1 MRIRWASA
9 FTIAAVALLLSE
21 ASASEQ
27 RFPIF
32 YQGADPLVLGRL
44 ELDPSTIRVDN
55 LAAAQVAIF
64 QDQLP
69 APGTALDDLKARVG
83 SGLGLL
89 IVMGPHIDAASL
101 QTLTND
107 AVTQTGVVDAPMGPR
122 HAAASEKIAAT
133 IAYLGP
139 KSDSLATQVSWN
151 AAVRVYER
159 TLLAVATAATVLVA
173 TTSSDPVHSGTPI
186 LTRVRVGRGTLY
198 VLNVWLSEGD
208 LEAGKHSYRLMLL
221 GAHSMRNYDFQ
232 RFFFFNYLLYCITR
246 DAAGIAPV
254 KYGNWSAAPVP
265 GVRTTAILC
274 VLIALMFAGL
284 LAGFSTA
291 RKYSMRHP
299 DAAARFYRP
308 RPANLAPSS
317 LGAAALPQAGEA
329 KEPKPRNAGWEIIG
343 FHRPLSGFI
352 FNYLLNIALII
363 PFNFVVSFWLDRTFV
378 NPFLEARGA
387 GGAVAQVLLFLIPLL
402 DLGTSQS
409 TVKYFAEYRVRDP
422 ARAMSY
428 VQFFIWFHLGIG
440 LVAFAIM
447 SLVGAV
453 LLPHSAAAYLS
464 WLVVIYTFASFPSF
478 YVTFLAIFRSYQRFD
493 YVQLTTVM
501 FYVAYPAVQMVC
513 AIYGRHWGLIHPA
526 FGEGMGAVMGFAV
539 GAVIGHYLLGLVCA
553 IFYHRSGMKLL
564 TLVLVHFDHDTV
576 RKSLIYGVKATAGAV
591 MPFLSWSMVPII
603 LGRLIPNFLEQNELW
618 LLTYGLS
625 FAYLE
630 TSVSIFA
637 TMMPS
642 ISEAYSHQMI
652 ALTQR
657 YADQGLRWAI
667 MLMGL
672 LGGVYV
678 AFSPVLI
685 GGLLPPQF
693 GRALA
698 VLGLMHLFR
707 LSDFAVRMPDQFFLG
722 AGRTGT
728 YSWLV
733 GIEHVGRIALTYL
746 FVAHFGFYGLF
757 YGFTLSATLKALVA
771 WPLMAR
777 MVVPPV
783 FSWWQ
788 TFVNPILAG
797 VANYLIV
804 SGIVSWL
811 WRGPG
816 HVGNTWMVLMLCL
829 VGSFPVY
836 FFISGLLGWDE
847 SEMQEL
853 RDAVDLVPSPFR
865 GLAMLGYNVTQ
876 LGTRLS
882 PLHDR
887 FPAKLADGITEAAT
901 LTSLKAELH

>member
-1 MRIRWASA
+1 
-9 FTIAAVALLLSE
+9 
-21 ASASEQ
+21 
-27 RFPIF
+27 
-32 YQGADPLVLGRL
+32 
-44 ELDPSTIRVDN
+44 
-55 LAAAQVAIF
+55 
-64 QDQLP
+64 
-69 APGTALDDLKARVG
+69 
-83 SGLGLL
+83 
-89 IVMGPHIDAASL
+89 
-101 QTLTND
+101 
-107 AVTQTGVVDAPMGPR
+107 
-122 HAAASEKIAAT
+122 
-133 IAYLGP
+133 
-139 KSDSLATQVSWN
+139 
-151 AAVRVYER
+151 
-159 TLLAVATAATVLVA
+159 
-173 TTSSDPVHSGTPI
+173 
-186 LTRVRVGRGTLY
+186 
-198 VLNVWLSEGD
+198 
-208 LEAGKHSYRLMLL
+208 
-221 GAHSMRNYDFQ
+221 
-232 RFFFFNYLLYCITR
+232 
-246 DAAGIAPV
+246 
-254 KYGNWSAAPVP
+254 
-265 GVRTTAILC
+265 
-274 VLIALMFAGL
+274 
-284 LAGFSTA
+284 
-291 RKYSMRHP
+291 
-299 DAAARFYRP
+299 
-308 RPANLAPSS
+308 
-317 LGAAALPQAGEA
+317 
-329 KEPKPRNAGWEIIG
+329 
-343 FHRPLSGFI
+343 
-352 FNYLLNIALII
+352 
-363 PFNFVVSFWLDRTFV
+363 
-378 NPFLEARGA
+378 
-387 GGAVAQVLLFLIPLL
+387 
-402 DLGTSQS
+402 
-409 TVKYFAEYRVRDP
+409 
-422 ARAMSY
+422 MSY

-513 AIYGRHWGLIHPA
+513 AIYGRHWGLMHPA
-526 FGEGMGAVMGFAV
+526 FGEGLGAVMGFSV

-553 IFYHRSGMKLL
+553 VFYHRSGMKLL
-564 TLVLVHFDHDTV
+564 TLVLVHFDRDTV
-576 RKSLIYGVKATAGAV
+576 RRSLIYGVKATAGAV
-591 MPFLSWSMVPII
+591 MPFLSWSMVPLI
-603 LGRLIPNFLEQNELW
+603 LGRLIPNFLEQNEIW

-652 ALTQR
+652 SLTQR

-667 MLMGL
+667 MIMGL

-678 AFSPVLI
+678 AISPVLI

-707 LSDFAVRMPDQFFLG
+707 LSDFAVRMPDQFFLA

-733 GIEHVGRIALTYL
+733 GIEHVGRIALTYI
-746 FVAHFGFYGLF
+746 FVAHFGFHGLF
-757 YGFTLSATLKALVA
+757 YGFILSATLKALVA
-771 WPLMAR
+771 WPLLAR
-777 MVVPPV
+777 MVAPPV

-797 VANYLIV
+797 VANYLVV

-816 HVGNTWMVLMLCL
+816 HVANTWMVLMLCL

-847 SEMQEL
+847 SEMLEFK
-853 RDAVDLVPSPFR
+853 DAVDLVPSPFH
-865 GLAMLGYNVTQ
+865 GLAMLGYHLTA

>member
-9 FTIAAVALLLSE
+9 FTIATLALLVSAAA
-21 ASASEQ
+21 ASLQ
-27 RFPIF
+27 RFPVF
-32 YQGADPLVLGRL
+32 YQGAEALVLRRL
-44 ELDPSTIRVDN
+44 ALDPSTSRVDHP
-55 LAAAQVAIF
+55 ADAQVAIF
-64 QDQLP
+64 QDELP
-69 APGTALDDLKARVG
+69 TPGPALDDLEARVG

-89 IVMGPHIDAASL
+89 IVMGPHIDPASL
-101 QTLTND
+101 RTLTHD
-107 AVTQTGVVDAPMGPR
+107 EVEQTGVVDAPMGPK
-122 HAAASEKIAAT
+122 HSTASEKIAAT
-133 IAYLGP
+133 IAYVGP
-139 KSDSLATQVSWN
+139 KSDLLATQISWN

-159 TLLAVATAATVLVA
+159 SLLAVGADAMVLVA
-173 TTSSDPVHSGTPI
+173 TTSSDPVHPGTPI
-186 LTRVRVGRGTLY
+186 LTRIKVGRGTVYILD
-198 VLNVWLSEGD
+198 VWLSEGN
-208 LEAGKHSYRLMLL
+208 LEAGEHSYRQMLL
-221 GAHSMRNYDFQ
+221 GARGLRNYDFQ

-246 DAAGIAPV
+246 NAAGISPV
-254 KYGNWSAAPVP
+254 LYGNWSAAPVP
-265 GVRTTAILC
+265 GLRTTAILC
-274 VLIALMFAGL
+274 VLIALMVAGIV
-284 LAGFSTA
+284 AGFTA
-291 RKYSMRHP
+291 ARRYSIRHP
-299 DAAARFYRP
+299 DAAAHFYRP
-308 RPANLAPSS
+308 RPANLTPAS
-317 LGAAALPQAGEA
+317 LGAAALPRAGDA
-329 KEPKPRNAGWEIIG
+329 QEPKPRNAGWEIIG

-352 FNYLLNIALII
+352 FNYLLNIGLMI
-363 PFNFVVSFWLDRTFV
+363 PFNFVVSIWLDRTFV

-387 GGAVAQVLLFLIPLL
+387 GGAVAQVLLFLVPLL

-409 TVKYFAEYRVRDP
+409 TVKYFAEYRVKDP

-553 IFYHRSGMKLL
+553 IFYHRSGMMLL
-564 TLVLVHFDHDTV
+564 TLVLVHFDRDTV
-576 RKSLIYGVKATAGAV
+576 RKSLFYGVKATAGAV
-591 MPFLSWSMVPII
+591 MPFLSWSMVPLI
-603 LGRLIPNFLEQNELW
+603 LGRLIPNFLEQNEIW
-618 LLTYGLS
+618 LLTYGLT

-667 MLMGL
+667 MIMGL

-693 GRALA
+693 GRVLA

-733 GIEHVGRIALTYL
+733 GIEHVGRIALTYI
-746 FVAHFGFYGLF
+746 FVARFGFYGLF

-771 WPLMAR
+771 WPLLAR

-797 VANYLIV
+797 IANYLVV
-804 SGIVSWL
+804 SGMVSWL

-816 HVGNTWMVLMLCL
+816 HVANTWMVLMLCL

-847 SEMQEL
+847 REMQEL
-853 RDAVDLVPSPFR
+853 KEAVDLVPSPFR
-865 GLAMLGYNVTQ
+865 DLAMLGYHVTA

-882 PLHDR
+882 PLQDR
-887 FPAKLADGITEAAT
+887 FPAKLADGISEAAA